1 MQGGNNTT
9 LNSERVKQKVSTV
22 YFLIANM
29 KKKFV
34 EKKNIYCTK
43 RKIQKKKNTIYKKM
57 K

>member
-1 MQGGNNTT
+1 MQGGNNTS
-9 LNSERVKQKVSTV
+9 LNSEKVKQKVSTV

-43 RKIQKKKNTIYKKM
+43 RKIQKEKNTVQREKC
-57 K
+57 